1 MNKMESLLKEL
12 EGSMKEDGKARIS
25 KNIHVHLV
33 FLVSYMLKCSYAF

>member
-12 EGSMKEDGKARIS
+12 EGSMKDDGKVRIS

-33 FLVSYMLKCSYAF
+33 FLVSYMIKCSCGF